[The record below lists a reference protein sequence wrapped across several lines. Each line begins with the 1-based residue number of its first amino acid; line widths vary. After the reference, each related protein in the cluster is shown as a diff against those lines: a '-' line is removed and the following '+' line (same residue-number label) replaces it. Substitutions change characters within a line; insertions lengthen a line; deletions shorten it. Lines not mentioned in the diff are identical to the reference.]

1 VKLSSLVSKINPSY
15 TLEMTAK
22 AAQLRN
28 QGVDVIDF
36 GVGEPDFNTPSHIIE
51 AAYNAMKNGYTKYTA
66 GSGSIDLKQSIQSFL
81 LRSRNVESIEL
92 DNIIVSSGAKQSLSV
107 ACQALFDKEDEVII
121 FSPYWVSFPEFVK
134 IAGAKPV
141 IVTTALENN
150 FEPLLKDVEKAI
162 SRKTKGIIINS
173 PGNPTGAVWSSVAFR
188 GLLEIAKKN
197 NITVISDETYDQLVF
212 DGDFVPA
219 EVINKNIG
227 ANILT
232 VKSLSKTYAMTG
244 WRVGFAFGEKTTIKA
259 MAKIQAQT
267 TSCPNS
273 ISQRAAMAALD
284 SDQGFVNEMKKEF
297 LKRRNTMNKALST
310 IDHIK
315 ICIPGGA
322 FYYFVDLS
330 YYYNKIDKNGKIIED
345 SFDLSNYILDE
356 ARVVTVA
363 GDAFGAKNYIRLSF
377 ATNEDIINEGISR
390 IKKSLSELKQ

>member
-1 VKLSSLVSKINPSY
+1 
-15 TLEMTAK
+15 MTAK
-22 AAQLRN
+22 AAHLRS
-28 QGVDVIDF
+28 QGIDVIDF
-36 GVGEPDFNTPSHIIE
+36 GVGEPDFNTPSHIIA
-51 AAYNAMKNGYTKYTA
+51 AAYNAMKNGHTKYTA

-173 PGNPTGAVWSSVAFR
+173 PGNPTGAVWSGVAFR

-244 WRVGFAFGEKTTIKA
+244 WRVGFAFGEKTMIKA

-284 SDQGFVNEMKKEF
+284 SDQGFVYEMKKKIF
-297 LKRRNTMNKALST
+297 NKKKHHEQS
-310 IDHIK
+310 
-315 ICIPGGA
+315 A
-322 FYYFVDLS
+322 FYYRS
-330 YYYNKIDKNGKIIED
+330 HKNLFPWGR
-345 SFDLSNYILDE
+345 FLL
-356 ARVVTVA
+356 
-363 GDAFGAKNYIRLSF
+363 FC
-377 ATNEDIINEGISR
+377 
-390 IKKSLSELKQ
+390 

>member
-1 VKLSSLVSKINPSY
+1 
-15 TLEMTAK
+15 
-22 AAQLRN
+22 
-28 QGVDVIDF
+28 
-36 GVGEPDFNTPSHIIE
+36 
-51 AAYNAMKNGYTKYTA
+51 
-66 GSGSIDLKQSIQSFL
+66 
-81 LRSRNVESIEL
+81 
-92 DNIIVSSGAKQSLSV
+92 
-107 ACQALFDKEDEVII
+107 
-121 FSPYWVSFPEFVK
+121 
-134 IAGAKPV
+134 
-141 IVTTALENN
+141 
-150 FEPLLKDVEKAI
+150 
-162 SRKTKGIIINS
+162 
-173 PGNPTGAVWSSVAFR
+173 
-188 GLLEIAKKN
+188 
-197 NITVISDETYDQLVF
+197 
-212 DGDFVPA
+212 
-219 EVINKNIG
+219 
-227 ANILT
+227 LT
-232 VKSLSKTYAMTG
+232 IKSLSKTYAMTG

-284 SDQGFVNEMKKEF
+284 SDQGFVYEMKKEF